1 MEKAHYFLE
10 RVNLNNTKLNGF
22 FELSEDLLEGLRNL
36 KICTGGKYQNNLQE
50 GLYFFIKV
58 FHIHHLMDHPKS
70 SKHSNVFLH

>member
-1 MEKAHYFLE
+1 VEKAHYFLE

-50 GLYFFIKV
+50 
-58 FHIHHLMDHPKS
+58 
-70 SKHSNVFLH
+70 